1 MVVGELVRRGS
12 RTPRDR
18 SIVHCVIN
26 VGEMGRLVRRGG
38 FEGTVDFEVG
48 AALASQWPIHRVD
61 SRVTSSL
68 LLQSNEHLEL
78 DVEIALVH
86 KREQAKS
93 KAPPAPLNAKT
104 LDRARMVRAL
114 STSSRHCRHS
124 HRHIS
129 YIRCFP
135 FVLLTHSES
144 LSQGN

>member
-68 LLQSNEHLEL
+68 LLQSNEHQMLRVAP
-78 DVEIALVH
+78 DAQHVLVCMS
-86 KREQAKS
+86 RRPWQLWSVWVAS
-93 KAPPAPLNAKT
+93 AQP
-104 LDRARMVRAL
+104 RAL
-114 STSSRHCRHS
+114 HLVEDRLASC
-124 HRHIS
+124 
-129 YIRCFP
+129 
-135 FVLLTHSES
+135 LLI
-144 LSQGN
+144 